1 MSYQEKFSPLPL
13 DILTNTWY
21 NIRMK
26 TLILL
31 ALAVTFNDFIGS
43 LIALI
48 GSLMVRIGH
57 SITLIPELF

>member
-1 MSYQEKFSPLPL
+1 ML
-13 DILTNTWY
+13 DIHRNTWY

-43 LIALI
+43 MLALL
-48 GSLMVRIGH
+48 GSLLIYIGD
-57 SITLIPELF
+57 SLTMIPELF

>member
-1 MSYQEKFSPLPL
+1 
-13 DILTNTWY
+13 
-21 NIRMK
+21 MK